1 MRNSQSIQSQLRR
14 KKNII
19 FDSYFFQQD
28 SKLDSYLD
36 DDGESDHGAA
46 ASDISQASSV
56 HSSGMTADGMV
67 VTKV

>member
-1 MRNSQSIQSQLRR
+1 M
-14 KKNII
+14 I
-19 FDSYFFQQD
+19 FCLYSVEQD

-46 ASDISQASSV
+46 ASDISQASSA
-56 HSSGMTADGMV
+56 HSSRMTADGMV